1 MRKQSRDGRKARRG
15 NWPLENINKVLS
27 IQQPVPQSKAQGNDG
42 RIRQAERTGSFR
54 HSRENQRGGRGR
66 DSSNDER
73 FGTLPQQPQGAAPS
87 LLQRMTRDGIPMLTS
102 KVEQS
107 YSGQGKRKRGDTQ
120 ERDLNHDDKQRSAL
134 PGHDT
139 LASRGT
145 PDGKYQ
151 AQAREHKHKNK
162 RFDSTKKEVEVQ
174 KNAQKKENGNIMVQA
189 ATDCAPRGPRAALP
203 TRMTWDT
210 QDQQQKKDKWTA
222 NKGQQKSISTEQ
234 EANRSMQQ
242 PQTTSNLEKAY
253 KILVS
258 SPARKGSPA
267 NAKRKIEDVDEPAI
281 GPQKKQRVNDSRMPT
296 SPPQKKKKKKKQQS
310 PQKPGRE
317 PRVEDAFAVNPVVA
331 NLEFLPTFKEYDDDS
346 VPIMMSEQIQ
356 HMDSPDLLND
366 PSPQL
371 KANAFILLKRGL
383 NTKDLGRKPP
393 KDANGNEV
401 KLRGRVKVIEDIDL
415 YLHEDGKLYVAT
427 DLGLLVVADYL
438 TLAGYPDTQP
448 VRFNGMKP
456 AWVGAVIARAD
467 TRRTIKNTQEPD
479 WLREQTNRHPK
490 EILPDVPEGDL
501 GLTPHVTVDVYFQ
514 DYETGRAFGQRV
526 DLNETGKHY
535 FIGWLDMKNV
545 GDYLPLDS
553 DWEGLYIEEDLVGAT
568 AVYVPG
574 AIPGRSALAPR
585 PVPTP
590 APAPAPRASVTPP
603 TSGRTTPAPTRAA
616 PGPVR
621 SAPVKTAAAK
631 TKVVTP
637 PATAVTQKAKTAIIP
652 PTEKEKLPS
661 KQAQVI
667 HTDAVVPAADE
678 QPPKIPEIKG
688 PKAPIP
694 QQSDPEVKQDTEKP
708 EIRPEVD
715 APIQEKA
722 KNETATPPPVPVPA
736 PAQRAL
742 YNSRDVEDEVDW
754 DDDDL

>member
-296 SPPQKKKKKKKQQS
+296 SPPQKKKKKKQQS

-501 GLTPHVTVDVYFQ
+501 GLTPHVTVNVYFQ

-535 FIGWLDMKNV
+535 FIGWFDMKNV

-553 DWEGLYIEEDLVGAT
+553 DWEGLYIEEDLV
-568 AVYVPG
+568 
-574 AIPGRSALAPR
+574 
-585 PVPTP
+585 
-590 APAPAPRASVTPP
+590 
-603 TSGRTTPAPTRAA
+603 
-616 PGPVR
+616 
-621 SAPVKTAAAK
+621 
-631 TKVVTP
+631 
-637 PATAVTQKAKTAIIP
+637 AVTQKAKTAIIP